1 MSPELTQNAIYILFG
16 IAVFLGV
23 EATYLAIAKRSS
35 YMRKVNTRLKL
46 LDSAQDQHDVL
57 VQLRRDRGLTSEG
70 RYRLPIIWF
79 NQLVLQSG
87 LRMGIWKLAAIM
99 VIMAVAA
106 SAATIIMD
114 FDWLLAIPAAIVG
127 GIGLPVMAL
136 RHLRKRRNAQFEEQ
150 LPEAVDIMVRSLK
163 AGHPLPV
170 AISMVGREMPDPI
183 GTEFGLTTDELTYGL
198 DLETAMHQMSARV
211 GQDDFSLVVV
221 AISIQSKTGGN
232 LSELLSNLSKVLRDR
247 FKMRRRVRAV
257 SAEGRMSAI
266 GLSCL
271 PVLVFGVLLIFA
283 PDFYGEIWNEP
294 AVFNGLGG
302 AAGMMMVGNII
313 MMRMVNFKL

>member
-1 MSPELTQNAIYILFG
+1 MSPELIQNAIYILFG
-16 IAVFLGV
+16 VAVFLGV
-23 EATYLAIAKRSS
+23 EALYMVIAKRSS
-35 YMRKVNTRLKL
+35 YVRKVNTRLKL

-87 LRMGIWKLAAIM
+87 LRMGIWKLAGIM
-99 VIMAVAA
+99 ALMAVAA
-106 SAATIIMD
+106 SITTLIMD
-114 FDWLLAIPAAIVG
+114 FAWPLAIPAALIG
-127 GIGLPVMAL
+127 GIGVPVMGL
-136 RHLRKRRNAQFEEQ
+136 RYLRSRRRSLFEEQ

-170 AISMVGREMPDPI
+170 ALSMVGRELPDPI

-211 GQDDFSLVVV
+211 GQDDFSLVVT

-232 LSELLSNLSKVLRDR
+232 LSELLTNLSKVLRDR

-271 PVLVFGVLLIFA
+271 PIIVFILLQIFA
-283 PDFYGEIWNEP
+283 PDFYADIWNEP
-294 AVFNGLGG
+294 KVHYGLGG
-302 AAGMMMVGNII
+302 AAVMMIIGNII

>member
-1 MSPELTQNAIYILFG
+1 MSPELAQNAIYILFG
-16 IAVFLGV
+16 AAVFLGV
-23 EATYLAIAKRSS
+23 EATYMAIAKRSS
-35 YMRKVNTRLKL
+35 YVRKVNSRLKL
-46 LDSAQDQHDVL
+46 LDTAQDQHDVL

-87 LRMGIWKLAAIM
+87 LRMGIWKLAGVM
-99 VIMAVAA
+99 TLMAVAA
-106 SAATIIMD
+106 SIATLIMD
-114 FDWLLAIPAAIVG
+114 FAWPFCIPAALAG
-127 GIGLPVMAL
+127 GIGVPVFVL
-136 RHLRKRRNAQFEEQ
+136 RYLRKRRCSLFEEQ

-170 AISMVGREMPDPI
+170 AISMVAREMPDPI

-211 GQDDFSLVVV
+211 GQDDFSLVVT

-232 LSELLSNLSKVLRDR
+232 LSELLSNLSKVLRAR
-247 FKMRRRVRAV
+247 FKMRRRVRAI

-271 PVLVFGVLLIFA
+271 PILVFGVLLIFA
-283 PDFYGEIWNEP
+283 PDFYGGIWDEP
-294 AVFNGLGG
+294 AVFKGLGG
-302 AAGMMMVGNII
+302 AAAMMLVGNII
-313 MMRMVNFKL
+313 MMRMVNFKV